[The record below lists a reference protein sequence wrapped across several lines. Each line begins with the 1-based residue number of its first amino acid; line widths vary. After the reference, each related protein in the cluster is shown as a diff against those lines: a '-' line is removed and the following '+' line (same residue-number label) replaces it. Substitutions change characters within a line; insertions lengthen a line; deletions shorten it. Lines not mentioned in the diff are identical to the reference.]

1 MDKPG
6 GHRTGLNAHFGVDTS
21 VLRNTSRNWPGIGGA
36 DAAPEPLALRV
47 DNADRGRLLRYV
59 RPNIMRHRN
68 LRWCK
73 SPGNMPGSR
82 HYRCLRLRTAITRG
96 PQMLPRIP
104 QIDWTGRTEGCG
116 NAGQTADSFFH
127 PSGPSGLRHLIY
139 RKTLIR
145 RSKLA
150 CGAGRMPFH
159 SANPGLHGLAVYRH

>member
-59 RPNIMRHRN
+59 QPNIMRHRN

-96 PQMLPRIP
+96 PHHQGDPTGQTLSKCRGDAAPTRWMPRLMVRIP
-104 QIDWTGRTEGCG
+104 AFAALAAAMIAALAAC
-116 NAGQTADSFFH
+116 SPPSYVFFFEH
-127 PSGPSGLRHLIY
+127 KGAPSVVTS
-139 RKTLIR
+139 
-145 RSKLA
+145 
-150 CGAGRMPFH
+150 
-159 SANPGLHGLAVYRH
+159 

>member
-6 GHRTGLNAHFGVDTS
+6 GHRTGLDAHFGVDTS

-59 RPNIMRHRN
+59 QPNIMRHRN

-96 PQMLPRIP
+96 PHHQGPCVTEISSCLKYIP
-104 QIDWTGRTEGCG
+104 NCRMVIRDYNMSWIFQI
-116 NAGQTADSFFH
+116 
-127 PSGPSGLRHLIY
+127 
-139 RKTLIR
+139 
-145 RSKLA
+145 
-150 CGAGRMPFH
+150 
-159 SANPGLHGLAVYRH
+159 

>member
-36 DAAPEPLALRV
+36 DAAPEPLALLV

-59 RPNIMRHRN
+59 QPNIMRHRN

-96 PQMLPRIP
+96 PHMRHYPVS
-104 QIDWTGRTEGCG
+104 D
-116 NAGQTADSFFH
+116 
-127 PSGPSGLRHLIY
+127 GLRL
-139 RKTLIR
+139 
-145 RSKLA
+145 
-150 CGAGRMPFH
+150 PF
-159 SANPGLHGLAVYRH
+159 PGDLLPHDGEQRIDTAAI

>member
-59 RPNIMRHRN
+59 QPNIMRHRN

-96 PQMLPRIP
+96 PHHQGGAEALGSAVSPR
-104 QIDWTGRTEGCG
+104 
-116 NAGQTADSFFH
+116 SS
-127 PSGPSGLRHLIY
+127 PSALR
-139 RKTLIR
+139 
-145 RSKLA
+145 SS
-150 CGAGRMPFH
+150 H
-159 SANPGLHGLAVYRH
+159 SAISISSREFSV

>member
-59 RPNIMRHRN
+59 QPNIMRHRN

-96 PQMLPRIP
+96 PHHQGVLEGELSVLARDCYCCRISTLP
-104 QIDWTGRTEGCG
+104 
-116 NAGQTADSFFH
+116 
-127 PSGPSGLRHLIY
+127 
-139 RKTLIR
+139 IR
-145 RSKLA
+145 AFA
-150 CGAGRMPFH
+150 CGFVGSLP
-159 SANPGLHGLAVYRH
+159 PGSGTPLTT